1 MAGGAGRPQRSAG
14 AGAASGGGADHEPMG
29 EPISEL
35 TDDDIPF

>member
-1 MAGGAGRPQRSAG
+1 MGAGRSQSRGAA
-14 AGAASGGGADHEPMG
+14 AGAAAGGGDHMEPMG